1 MILIGL
7 GANLPSIVGPPR
19 QTLEVALT
27 HMTERGLGV
36 LALSRWYE
44 TAPVPESDQPW
55 YVNAVARVETE
66 LEPAAVLACL
76 HEIEHSF
83 GRVRLVRNA
92 ARAVDLDLLVYH
104 ELIQSGPVQV
114 PHPRLYG
121 RAFVLL
127 PLRDVA
133 PDWTDPVTGV
143 GIDTLLARLPEGQ
156 ATRIL
161 P

>member
-19 QTLEVALT
+19 QTLEVALA
-27 HMTERGLGV
+27 HMAERGLGV
-36 LALSRWYE
+36 QALSRWYE
-44 TAPVPESDQPW
+44 TAPVPVSDQPW

-66 LEPAAVLACL
+66 LEPKALLACL
-76 HEIEHSF
+76 HDIEQLF
-83 GRVRLVRNA
+83 GRIRAVRNA
-92 ARAVDLDLLVYH
+92 PRVIDLDLLAYH
-104 ELIQSGPVQV
+104 ELVQSGPVQV
-114 PHPRLYG
+114 PHPRLYE

-143 GIDTLLARLPEGQ
+143 GIDTLLARLPAGQ
-156 ATRIL
+156 DTRVS